1 MSCYHFSIIGRL
13 SNNDGDD
20 NGDGNG
26 DKNGKKSNRF
36 I

>member
-1 MSCYHFSIIGRL
+1 MSCYHFSTIGRL
-13 SNNDGDD
+13 SNNDGD
-20 NGDGNG
+20 G